1 MMKDILDYIVETD
14 LKNYIKRIVNLKYEK
29 DNSPLELKSFEIG
42 IVKYDFDGEMLS
54 KENGEYFYTNADGE
68 KLNLDELTKFEDIH
82 SLVQIVYFQNI

>member
-1 MMKDILDYIVETD
+1 MKDILDYIVETD

-54 KENGEYFYTNADGE
+54 KENVEYFYTNADGK
-68 KLNLDELTKFEDIH
+68 KLNLDELTQFEDIH
-82 SLVQIVYFQNI
+82 SLAQIVYFQNI

>member
-54 KENGEYFYTNADGE
+54 IENGQYFYTNADGE
-68 KLNLDELTKFEDIH
+68 KLELDELTKFEDIH
-82 SLVQIVYFQNI
+82 SLAQIVYFQNI

>member
-29 DNSPLELKSFEIG
+29 DNSPLELKSFDIG
-42 IVKYDFDGEMLS
+42 LVSYDFDGETLS
-54 KENGEYFYTNADGE
+54 RENGQYFYTNADGE
-68 KLNLDELTKFEDIH
+68 KLNLDELTKFDDIH

>member
-29 DNSPLELKSFEIG
+29 DNSPLELKSFDIG
-42 IVKYDFDGEMLS
+42 LVSYDFDGETLS

-68 KLNLDELTKFEDIH
+68 KLNLDELTQFEDIH
-82 SLVQIVYFQNI
+82 SLVQSVYFQSI

>member
-29 DNSPLELKSFEIG
+29 DNSPLELKSFDIG
-42 IVKYDFDGEMLS
+42 LVSYDFDGETLS
-54 KENGEYFYTNADGE
+54 RENGQYFYTNADGE
-68 KLNLDELTKFEDIH
+68 KLNLDELTQFDDIH

>member
-29 DNSPLELKSFEIG
+29 DNSPLELKSFDIG
-42 IVKYDFDGEMLS
+42 LVSYDFDGETLS

-68 KLNLDELTKFEDIH
+68 KLNLDELTQFEDIH

>member
-54 KENGEYFYTNADGE
+54 IENGEYFYTNADGE
-68 KLNLDELTKFEDIH
+68 KLELDELTKFEDIH
-82 SLVQIVYFQNI
+82 SLAQIVYFQNI